1 MASCCD
7 DNEHD
12 PAAKSV
18 AEALEIILAAATPPD
33 RREVLALADAGDRV
47 LAEDLRAVQPIPAWP
62 NSAMDGYGLRS
73 ADGAQRRHCV
83 GAAFA
88 GHPFHGTLG
97 PGECI
102 RIMTGAPVPESV
114 DCVVPQEQC
123 ETQGDWV
130 EIHTSPRPGAN
141 IRRTGEDLAA
151 GATALARGTLLRP
164 AALGLA
170 ASLGRTEL
178 SVYPALR
185 VAFFSTGDELQG
197 LGAPL
202 AAGQIYDSNR
212 HTLRAL
218 LQRLGCIP
226 VDLGRTADEPAEI
239 RAALIAAADMADVVL
254 TSGGVSVGEADYI
267 SALLQELGQVSFW
280 KMNMK
285 PGRPLAFGR
294 IGTAH
299 FFGLPGNPVS
309 TIVTFYE
316 FVRPFL
322 LKRMGHSGPWTVP
335 TLRLPCATT
344 LKKKPGRMDFQ
355 RGQLQAGPDGLEV
368 APVGAQSSHIL
379 SGMAQAQCLMVLPA
393 EAGDIPAGSL
403 VEVQILEGLV

>member
-1 MASCCD
+1 MATCCD

-18 AEALEIILAAATPPD
+18 AEALEIILAAASPPSHS
-33 RREVLALADAGDRV
+33 EVRALDDASDRV
-47 LAEDLRAVQPIPAWP
+47 LAEDLRTEQPIPAWP
-62 NSAMDGYGLRS
+62 NSAMDGYGLRCS
-73 ADGAQRRHCV
+73 DGPGDRRCV

-88 GHPFHGTLG
+88 GHPFTGELG

-102 RIMTGAPVPESV
+102 RIMTGAPVPAHV

-123 ETQGDWV
+123 ERQDDRV
-130 EIHTSPRPGAN
+130 EFRSALRPGAN
-141 IRRTGEDLAA
+141 IRQAGDDLPA
-151 GATALARGTLLRP
+151 GAVALARGTLLRP
-164 AALGLA
+164 AALGVA

-178 SVYPALR
+178 RVYPALR

-212 HTLRAL
+212 HMLRAL
-218 LQRLGCIP
+218 LGRLGCQP
-226 VDLGRTADEPAEI
+226 LDLGRVADEPAAI
-239 RAALIAAADMADVVL
+239 RQALTEAAAMADVIL
-254 TSGGVSVGEADYI
+254 STGGVSVGEADYI

-285 PGRPLAFGR
+285 PGRPLAFGT
-294 IGTAH
+294 IGSAH

-309 TIVTFYE
+309 TVVTFYE

-322 LKRMGHSGPWTVP
+322 LKRMGKTEPWTVP
-335 TLRLPCATT
+335 SLRLPCATT
-344 LKKKPGRMDFQ
+344 LKKKPGRTDFQ
-355 RGQLQAGPDGLEV
+355 RGRLVATAEGWQV

-379 SGMAQAQCLMVLPA
+379 SGLAQAQCLMVLPA

-403 VEVQILEGLV
+403 VEVQLLEGLV

>member
-1 MASCCD
+1 M
-7 DNEHD
+7 
-12 PAAKSV
+12 
-18 AEALEIILAAATPPD
+18 
-33 RREVLALADAGDRV
+33 
-47 LAEDLRAVQPIPAWP
+47 
-62 NSAMDGYGLRS
+62 
-73 ADGAQRRHCV
+73 
-83 GAAFA
+83 
-88 GHPFHGTLG
+88 
-97 PGECI
+97 
-102 RIMTGAPVPESV
+102 
-114 DCVVPQEQC
+114 
-123 ETQGDWV
+123 
-130 EIHTSPRPGAN
+130 
-141 IRRTGEDLAA
+141 
-151 GATALARGTLLRP
+151 
-164 AALGLA
+164 
-170 ASLGRTEL
+170 
-178 SVYPALR
+178 
-185 VAFFSTGDELQG
+185 
-197 LGAPL
+197 
-202 AAGQIYDSNR
+202 
-212 HTLRAL
+212 
-218 LQRLGCIP
+218 
-226 VDLGRTADEPAEI
+226 
-239 RAALIAAADMADVVL
+239 
-254 TSGGVSVGEADYI
+254 SVGEADYI